1 MYRLASFIIILP
13 FYFQVLMGQGIQF
26 FEGTWKEAMEK
37 AKQEEKLLFI
47 DCYAKWCGPCKAMA
61 KNTFTVKEVGE
72 YYNENF
78 INLKLDMEEADGVS
92 FGHKYAVSAYPTL
105 YFLDGEG
112 KIVKKMMG
120 GQRPDGLIQLGKDAI
135 KSNDQSSKYE
145 EKYIAGDRSYDLVLG
160 YVKALNAAGKPSGKI
175 ANDYIRSKP
184 DITEDQLL
192 LFYFESLVEA
202 DSRIFQLVVDHRTKL
217 DNLVGYQMLHQKL
230 TSSLNNSAQ
239 KAIQFESET
248 LLDETIASARRAIP
262 MQYETFAHDARMAY
276 YSAMRKPDKFMETYR
291 SYIKS
296 DSKNAATYRK
306 VIESILQNYSD
317 QQEMMKDAVKYA
329 EKMYDISGDI
339 ESLKILVKTF
349 AAHQSFDDAIKIV
362 EKAKEKAMK
371 KGDDGGQYEAL
382 IGYLKSKK

>member
-1 MYRLASFIIILP
+1 MYKFASFVIIIPLV
-13 FYFQVLMGQGIQF
+13 FNIVSGQGIQF

-37 AKQEEKLLFI
+37 AKKEEKLMFI

-61 KNTFTVKEVGE
+61 KNTFTVKEVGDF
-72 YYNENF
+72 YNENF
-78 INLKLDMEEADGVS
+78 INLKLDMEEVDGVS

-112 KIVKKMMG
+112 KVVKKMMG
-120 GQRPDGLIQLGKDAI
+120 GQRPDGLIQLGKEAI

-145 EKYIAGDRSYDLVLG
+145 EKYHSGDRSYDLILG
-160 YVKALNAAGKPSGKI
+160 YVKALNSAGKPSAKI

-192 LFYFESLVEA
+192 VFYYEALVEA

-217 DNLVGYQMLHQKL
+217 DKLVGYQMLHQKL
-230 TSSLNNSAQ
+230 TNSLKNSAQ
-239 KAIQFESET
+239 KAINFESEA
-248 LLDETIASARRAIP
+248 LLNETVASARIAIP
-262 MQYETFAHDARMAY
+262 TQYESFSHESKMAF
-276 YSAMRKPDKFMETYR
+276 YSAMRKPEKYIESYR

-306 VIESILQNYSD
+306 VIESILQSYAD
-317 QQEMMKDAVKYA
+317 QPEMMKDAVRYA
-329 EKMYDISGDI
+329 EKMFDLAGDI

-349 AAHQSFDDAIKIV
+349 ALHQSYDDGIKIV
-362 EKAKEKAMK
+362 EKAKEKAIK
-371 KGDDGGQYEAL
+371 KGDDGSQYESL